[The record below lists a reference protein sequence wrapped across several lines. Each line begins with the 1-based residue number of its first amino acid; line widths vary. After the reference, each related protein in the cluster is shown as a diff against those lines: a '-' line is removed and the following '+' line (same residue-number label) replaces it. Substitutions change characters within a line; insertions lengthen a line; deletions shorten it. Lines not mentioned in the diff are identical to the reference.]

1 MLGRLNLRSA
11 SESLRARR
19 KARRL
24 ERQLPLVA
32 QVLAA
37 HLHAGRSLRQAI
49 SESAADLPEPSCDRM
64 GAAAAS
70 LDLGASPAEAL
81 AMLGRG
87 EDVHLMLSATEL
99 HTRFGGDLAALFE
112 GIAEALH
119 ERAALRRSAAVAT
132 AQARAT
138 GRLVSAMPLVAMAA
152 LWLLDRPALTA
163 LLASPLG
170 WAALAF
176 SAVLVL
182 VGHLLIARI
191 AAVDP

>member
-1 MLGRLNLRSA
+1 MLG
-11 SESLRARR
+11 
-19 KARRL
+19 
-24 ERQLPLVA
+24 
-32 QVLAA
+32 
-37 HLHAGRSLRQAI
+37 H
-49 SESAADLPEPSCDRM
+49 
-64 GAAAAS
+64 
-70 LDLGASPAEAL
+70 
-81 AMLGRG
+81 G
-87 EDVHLMLSATEL
+87 EDVQLITCATEL

-182 VGHLLIARI
+182 VGHLLIGRI

>member
-1 MLGRLNLRSA
+1 MLGRLSVRSA
-11 SESLRARR
+11 SQVWRARR
-19 KARRL
+19 DASRL

-37 HLHAGRSLRQAI
+37 HLKAGRSLRQAI
-49 SESAADLPEPSCDRM
+49 AESAADLPEPSCDRIR
-64 GAAAAS
+64 AAAGS

-81 AMLGRG
+81 AMLGHG
-87 EDVHLMLSATEL
+87 EDVRLMTCATEL
-99 HTRFGGDLAALFE
+99 HTRFGGDLAALFD

-138 GRLVSAMPLVAMAA
+138 GRLVSGMPVVAMAS

-176 SAVLVL
+176 SAMLVL
-182 VGHLLIARI
+182 VGHLLIGRI

>member
-1 MLGRLNLRSA
+1 MLGRLNPRRA
-11 SESLRARR
+11 SESLNARR
-19 KARRL
+19 EARRL

-37 HLHAGRSLRQAI
+37 HLQAGRSLRQAI
-49 SESAADLPEPSCDRM
+49 SESAADLPEPSRDRM
-64 GAAAAS
+64 RGAGAS
-70 LDLGASPAEAL
+70 LNLGASPAEAL
-81 AMLGRG
+81 AMLGHG
-87 EDVHLMLSATEL
+87 EDVHLMLCATEL
-99 HTRFGGDLAALFE
+99 HTRFGGDLAALFD
-112 GIAEALH
+112 GIADALH

-170 WAALAF
+170 WAAVAF

-182 VGHLLIARI
+182 VGHLLIGRI

>member
-1 MLGRLNLRSA
+1 MLGRLNPRSA
-11 SESLRARR
+11 SENLRARR
-19 KARRL
+19 EARRL

-32 QVLAA
+32 QVLGA
-37 HLHAGRSLRQAI
+37 HLQAGRSLRQAI
-49 SESAADLPEPSCDRM
+49 SESAADLPEPSRDRI

-81 AMLGRG
+81 AMLGHS
-87 EDVHLMLSATEL
+87 EDVHLILGATEL

-163 LLASPLG
+163 LLVSPLG

-182 VGHLLIARI
+182 VGHMLIARI